1 MSGNITFTM
10 IKPSALA
17 SGFSGKILSKI
28 EEGGFKIKAMKMMRL
43 TKEQA
48 GSFYDIHIGRPFYEE
63 LITFMSSGPIIAAI
77 LEKEHAVED
86 FRKYIGA
93 TDPAKAE
100 PGTIRQLYGKN
111 MGENAVH
118 GSDSD
123 ENALREAAFFFS
135 SLERPL

>member
-10 IKPSALA
+10 VKPSAHA
-17 SGFSGKILSKI
+17 SGYTGKILSKI
-28 EEGGFKIKAMKMMRL
+28 EEGGFKIKALKMLRL

-63 LITFMSSGPIIAAI
+63 LITFMSSGPIVAAV
-77 LEKEHAVED
+77 LEKENAVED
-86 FRKYIGA
+86 FRRYIGA

-100 PGTIRQLYGKN
+100 AGTIRQLYGKN
-111 MGENAVH
+111 MGENAIH

-123 ENALREAAFFFS
+123 ENAIREAGFFFS
-135 SLERPL
+135 QLERPI